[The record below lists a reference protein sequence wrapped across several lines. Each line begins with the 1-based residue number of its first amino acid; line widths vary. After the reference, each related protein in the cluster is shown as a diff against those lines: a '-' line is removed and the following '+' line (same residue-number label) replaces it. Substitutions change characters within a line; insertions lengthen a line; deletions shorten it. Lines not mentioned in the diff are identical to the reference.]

1 MKFKTKQE
9 KRAFRMG
16 CAVGR
21 KIKKES
27 KKTAKPLLRKPKR
40 TVFIDDFEY
49 TDNGHI
55 QGNYTVD
62 GFFEPD

>member
-1 MKFKTKQE
+1 
-9 KRAFRMG
+9 MG